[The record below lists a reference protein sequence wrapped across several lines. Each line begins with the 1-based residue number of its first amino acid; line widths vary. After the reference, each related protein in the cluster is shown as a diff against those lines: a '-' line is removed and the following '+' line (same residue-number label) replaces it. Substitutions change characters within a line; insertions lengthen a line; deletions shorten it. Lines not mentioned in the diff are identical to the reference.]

1 MRKRLSIRPM
11 AWLGLLTILLSLS
24 ALGCLSPTALTQTPE
39 PRPTEQAV
47 PTNRQPAE
55 TTPVEPAPAGAVQPI
70 AIDADAEETLLV
82 ELYKRINPA
91 VVHIRIYTTD
101 NFLLGSGSGFLVDN
115 DRHVVTNNHVVQDAD
130 KIEVVF
136 ADATRTEGHVIGSD
150 IDADLAVLELD
161 QVPPGVAPL
170 LLGDSDSVQVGQRVI
185 AIGNPFGL
193 AGTMTVGIVS
203 GLGRDL
209 RSQRVGDTETQG
221 TYSNPDVIQ
230 TDAAIN
236 PGNSGGP
243 LLNSKGEVIGI
254 NTAIRSTSGTN
265 SGVGF
270 AAPVNTVV
278 KLLPHLIQD
287 GYYVYPWLGLTGQ
300 TEIDLFTAQ
309 DLGLPQSHGV
319 LVIDVT
325 AGGPSD
331 AAGLREGDLVVQIDG
346 EPLTDFGDLIS
357 YLVAKT
363 EPGQVVDMTVIR
375 DGETLQFPVTL
386 GERP

>member
-1 MRKRLSIRPM
+1 MKRISAHPI
-11 AWLGLLTILLSLS
+11 AWIGLLAILLSLT
-24 ALGCLSPTALTQTPE
+24 ALACVSPTALTPAPE
-39 PRPTEQAV
+39 PSPAAHVTQTAPEPT
-47 PTNRQPAE
+47 
-55 TTPVEPAPAGAVQPI
+55 TTSDVQHSSSIQPI
-70 AIDADAEETLLV
+70 EIGADAEETLLV
-82 ELYKRINPA
+82 ELYTRVSPA

-101 NFLLGSGSGFLVDN
+101 NFLLGSGSGFLIDN
-115 DRHVVTNNHVVQDAD
+115 EQHIVTNNHVVQDAD
-130 KIEVVF
+130 KIEIVF
-136 ADATRTEGHVIGSD
+136 ADATRTRGHVIGSD

-161 QVPPGVAPL
+161 EVPPGLVPL
-170 LLGDSDSVQVGQRVI
+170 PLGDSDSLQVGQRVI

-209 RSQRVGDTETQG
+209 RSQRIGDLESQG

-243 LLNSKGEVIGI
+243 LLNSRGEVIGI
-254 NTAIRSTSGTN
+254 NTAIRSTSGSS

-270 AAPVNTVV
+270 AAPVNTIV
-278 KLLPHLIQD
+278 KLLPRLIED

-300 TEIDLFTAQ
+300 TEIDLFTAEE
-309 DLGLPQSHGV
+309 LALPQSQGV
-319 LVIDVT
+319 LVTDVT

-331 AAGLREGDLVVQIDG
+331 RAGLRRGDLIIQIDD

-357 YLVAKT
+357 YLVART
-363 EPGQVVDMTVIR
+363 EPGQVVEITVIR
-375 DGETLQFPVTL
+375 NGQTLSLTVTL

>member
-1 MRKRLSIRPM
+1 MTRTPAHPIN
-11 AWLGLLTILLSLS
+11 WIGLLTVLLSLT
-24 ALGCLSPTALTQTPE
+24 ALGCLSPAALTPTPE
-39 PRPTEQAV
+39 SSPPVEV
-47 PTNRQPAE
+47 PHPAPETTRAPDIVQPA
-55 TTPVEPAPAGAVQPI
+55 PSIAPI
-70 AIDADAEETLLV
+70 EINADAEEALLV
-82 ELYKRINPA
+82 ELYRRVSPA
-91 VVHIRIYTTD
+91 VVHIRIYTMD

-115 DRHVVTNNHVVQDAD
+115 QGHIVTNNHVVQGAD
-130 KIEVVF
+130 KIEVAF
-136 ADATRTEGHVIGSD
+136 ADATRTRGRVVGSD
-150 IDADLAVLELD
+150 VDADLAVLELD
-161 QVPPGVAPL
+161 EVPSGLAPL
-170 LLGDSDSVQVGQRVI
+170 PLGDSDAVQVGQRVI

-209 RSQRVGDTETQG
+209 RSQRPGDFQTLG

-243 LLNSKGEVIGI
+243 LLNSRGEVIGI
-254 NTAIRSTSGTN
+254 NTAIRSTSGSS

-270 AAPVNTVV
+270 AAPVNTMI
-278 KLLPHLIQD
+278 KLLPHLIED

-300 TEIDLFTAQ
+300 TEIDLFTAEE
-309 DLGLPQSHGV
+309 LGLPQSQGV
-319 LVIDVT
+319 LVIDVA

-331 AAGLREGDLVVQIDG
+331 LAGLRKGDLVIQVDD

-363 EPGQVVDMTVIR
+363 EPGQVITMTVIR
-375 DGETLQFPVTL
+375 DGQTLQLTVTL

>member
-1 MRKRLSIRPM
+1 MRKALYARPL
-11 AWLGLLTILLSLS
+11 AWMGLLVILLSLS

-39 PRPTEQAV
+39 EEPPAQDSPAAPQPTREA
-47 PTNRQPAE
+47 A
-55 TTPVEPAPAGAVQPI
+55 VEPAPSSAVQPI
-70 AIDADAEETLLV
+70 TIGADGEEALLV

-91 VVHIRIYTTD
+91 VVHIRIYTAE
-101 NFLLGSGSGFLVDN
+101 NLLLGSGSGFVVDTN
-115 DRHVVTNNHVVQDAD
+115 RHVVTNNHVVQDAD

-136 ADATRTEGHVIGSD
+136 SDATRTEGHVIGSD

-161 QVPPGVAPL
+161 EVPSGLAPL
-170 LLGDSDSVQVGQRVI
+170 PLGNSDAVQVGQRVI

-193 AGTMTVGIVS
+193 AGTMTVGIIS
-203 GLGRDL
+203 GVGRDL
-209 RSQRVGDTETQG
+209 RSQRVGDVETQG

-243 LLNSKGEVIGI
+243 LLNSRGEVIGI

-270 AAPVNTVV
+270 AAPVNTIV
-278 KLLPHLIQD
+278 KLLPHLIED
-287 GYYVYPWLGLTGQ
+287 GQYVYPWLGLTGQ
-300 TEIDLFTAQ
+300 TEIDLFTAEE
-309 DLGLPQSHGV
+309 LGLPQSQGV

-331 AAGLREGDLVVQIDG
+331 EAGLREGDLIIQIDD

-357 YLVAKT
+357 YLVAQT
-363 EPGQVVDMTVIR
+363 EPGQVIDLTLIR
-375 DGETLQFPVTL
+375 NGETLQLSVTL

>member
-1 MRKRLSIRPM
+1 MRKGPFARPI
-11 AWLGLLTILLSLS
+11 AWMGVLTIVLSLS
-24 ALGCLSPTALTQTPE
+24 ALGCLSPTALTPSPE
-39 PRPTEQAV
+39 PQPTDQANV
-47 PTNRQPAE
+47 
-55 TTPVEPAPAGAVQPI
+55 PAPQPTKAAGIETAPPNAVQPVTI
-70 AIDADAEETLLV
+70 GADGEEALLV

-91 VVHIRIYTTD
+91 VVHIRIYTAD
-101 NFLLGSGSGFLVDN
+101 NFLLGSGSGFVVDN

-161 QVPPGVAPL
+161 EVPPGLAPL
-170 LLGDSDSVQVGQRVI
+170 LFGDSDSVQVGQRVI

-209 RSQRVGDTETQG
+209 RSQRIGDVDTQG

-230 TDAAIN
+230 TDASIN

-243 LLNSKGEVIGI
+243 LLNSQGEVIGI

-270 AAPVNTVV
+270 AAPVNTAIR
-278 KLLPHLIQD
+278 LLPYLIED
-287 GYYVYPWLGLTGQ
+287 GHYVYPWLGLTGR
-300 TEIDLFTAQ
+300 TEIDLFTAEE
-309 DLGLPQSHGV
+309 LGLPQSQGV

-325 AGGPSD
+325 ADGPSD
-331 AAGLREGDLVVQIDG
+331 RAGLREGDLIVQIDD

-363 EPGQVVDMTVIR
+363 EPGQVVELTVLR
-375 DGETLQFPVTL
+375 NGETLQLPATL

>member
-1 MRKRLSIRPM
+1 MTRTPAHPIT
-11 AWLGLLTILLSLS
+11 WIGLLTILLSLT
-24 ALGCLSPTALTQTPE
+24 ALGCLSPTALTRTPE
-39 PRPTEQAV
+39 SSPPVEVTPPAPETTKAPDV
-47 PTNRQPAE
+47 VQPA
-55 TTPVEPAPAGAVQPI
+55 PSIAPI
-70 AIDADAEETLLV
+70 EISADAEEALLV
-82 ELYKRINPA
+82 ELYRRLSPA

-115 DRHVVTNNHVVQDAD
+115 QGHIVTNNHVMQGAE

-136 ADATRTEGHVIGSD
+136 ADATRTRGRVVGSD

-161 QVPPGVAPL
+161 EVPSGLAPL
-170 LLGDSDSVQVGQRVI
+170 PLGDSDSVQVGQRVI

-209 RSQRVGDTETQG
+209 RSQRPGDFQTLG

-243 LLNSKGEVIGI
+243 LLNSRGEVIGI
-254 NTAIRSTSGTN
+254 NTAIRSTSGSS

-270 AAPVNTVV
+270 AAPVNTMI
-278 KLLPHLIQD
+278 KLLPHLIED

-300 TEIDLFTAQ
+300 TEIDLFTAEE
-309 DLGLPQSHGV
+309 LGLPQSQGV
-319 LVIDVT
+319 LVIDVA

-331 AAGLREGDLVVQIDG
+331 RAGLRKGDLVIQIDD

-363 EPGQVVDMTVIR
+363 EPGQVVTMTVIR
-375 DGETLQFPVTL
+375 DGQTLQLTVTL

>member
-1 MRKRLSIRPM
+1 MRKGLFARPIGWM
-11 AWLGLLTILLSLS
+11 GLLVILLSLS

-39 PRPTEQAV
+39 PQPTDQIATPLPRSTRG
-47 PTNRQPAE
+47 PT
-55 TTPVEPAPAGAVQPI
+55 VESAPTDALQPI
-70 AIDADAEETLLV
+70 TIGADGEEALLV

-101 NFLLGSGSGFLVDN
+101 NFLLGSGSGFVVDN
-115 DRHVVTNNHVVQDAD
+115 DGHVVTNNHVVQNAD

-136 ADATRTEGHVIGSD
+136 SDATRTEGHVTGSD

-161 QVPPGVAPL
+161 EVPEGVAPL
-170 LLGDSDSVQVGQRVI
+170 PLGDSDSVQVGQRVI

-209 RSQRVGDTETQG
+209 RSQRVGDAETQG

-243 LLNSKGEVIGI
+243 LLNSRGEVIGI
-254 NTAIRSTSGTN
+254 NTAIRSASGTN

-270 AAPVNTVV
+270 AAPVNTVI
-278 KLLPHLIQD
+278 KLLPHLIKD

-300 TEIDLFTAQ
+300 TEIDLFTAEE
-309 DLGLPQSHGV
+309 LGLSQSQGV

-325 AGGPSD
+325 ADGPSD
-331 AAGLREGDLVVQIDG
+331 RGGLQEGDLVVQID
-346 EPLTDFGDLIS
+346 EKPLTDFGDLIS

-363 EPGQVVDMTVIR
+363 EPGQVVDLTVLR
-375 DGETLQFPVTL
+375 NGETLHLPVTL

>member
-1 MRKRLSIRPM
+1 MRKKYPDRLVKWIGV
-11 AWLGLLTILLSLS
+11 LFILLSLT
-24 ALGCLSPTALTQTPE
+24 ALGCLSPDALTRTPAAE
-39 PRPTEQAV
+39 EAEQDAIPT
-47 PTNRQPAE
+47 
-55 TTPVEPAPAGAVQPI
+55 VQPTPFTD
-70 AIDADAEETLLV
+70 ATAPSQNPLPPLSIDADAEEALLV

-91 VVHIRIYTTD
+91 VVHLRIYTDD
-101 NFLLGSGSGFLVDN
+101 NFLLGSGSGFLIDN
-115 DRHVVTNNHVVQDAD
+115 QRHVVTNNHVVQDAD

-136 ADATRTEGHVIGSD
+136 ADATRTKGRVIGSD
-150 IDADLAVLELD
+150 IDADLAVLELEQIPD
-161 QVPPGVAPL
+161 GLTPL
-170 LLGDSDSVQVGQRVI
+170 PLGDSDSVQVGQRVI

-209 RSQRVGDTETQG
+209 RSQRLADLENQG

-243 LLNSKGEVIGI
+243 LLNSTGEVIGV
-254 NTAIRSTSGTN
+254 NTAIRSTTGAN

-270 AAPVNTVV
+270 ASPVNTII
-278 KLLPHLIQD
+278 KLLPHLIED

-300 TEIDLFTAQ
+300 TEIDLFTAEER
-309 DLGLPQSHGV
+309 GLPQSQGV

-325 AGGPSD
+325 DDGPSD
-331 AAGLREGDLVVQIDG
+331 RAGLREGDLVIRIDD
-346 EPLTDFGDLIS
+346 EPLADFGDLIS

-363 EPGQVVDMTVIR
+363 EPGQQARLTVLR
-375 DGETLQFPVTL
+375 DGETVELTVTL

>member
-1 MRKRLSIRPM
+1 MTRASAHPITWIGVLI
-11 AWLGLLTILLSLS
+11 ILLSVT
-24 ALGCLSPTALTQTPE
+24 ALGCLSPTPLTLTPESSPTDRVAPPTPEPTQTPGVAQ
-39 PRPTEQAV
+39 PV
-47 PTNRQPAE
+47 PSIL
-55 TTPVEPAPAGAVQPI
+55 PI
-70 AIDADAEETLLV
+70 EISADAEETLLV
-82 ELYKRINPA
+82 ELYKRVSPA
-91 VVHIRIYTTD
+91 VVHIRIYTKD
-101 NFLLGSGSGFLVDN
+101 NFFLGSGSGFLVDN
-115 DRHVVTNNHVVQDAD
+115 QGHIVTNNHVVQGAE

-136 ADATRTEGHVIGSD
+136 ADATRTRGRVIGSD

-161 QVPPGVAPL
+161 EVPAGLAPL
-170 LLGDSDSVQVGQRVI
+170 PLGDSDSVQVGQRVI

-209 RSQRVGDTETQG
+209 RSQRPGDLRSPG

-243 LLNSKGEVIGI
+243 LLNSRGEVIGI
-254 NTAIRSTSGTN
+254 NTAIRSTSGSS

-270 AAPVNTVV
+270 AAPVNTVI
-278 KLLPHLIQD
+278 KLLPHLIED
-287 GYYVYPWLGLTGQ
+287 GYYIYPWLGLTGQ
-300 TEIDLFTAQ
+300 TEIDLFTAEE
-309 DLGLPQSHGV
+309 LGLPQNQGV
-319 LVIDVT
+319 LVIDVA

-331 AAGLREGDLVVQIDG
+331 HAGLRKGDLVIQIDD
-346 EPLTDFGDLIS
+346 EPLTDFSDLIS

-363 EPGQVVDMTVIR
+363 EPGQIVTMTTIR
-375 DGETLQFPVTL
+375 DGETLQLTVTL